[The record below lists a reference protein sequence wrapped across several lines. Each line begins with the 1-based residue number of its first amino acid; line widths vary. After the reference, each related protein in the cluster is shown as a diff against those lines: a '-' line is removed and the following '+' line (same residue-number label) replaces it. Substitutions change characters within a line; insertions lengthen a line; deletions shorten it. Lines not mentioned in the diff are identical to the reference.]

1 MQVGDLV
8 QLSAGGRKSQ
18 QNNAVDECWG
28 GMIVEINPSNHCVYP
43 FKVEWYGKIKG
54 DRALSSEGG
63 SILPMKRYEIKKLKV
78 KK

>member
-18 QNNAVDECWG
+18 QNEAVYQCWG
-28 GMIVEINPSNHCVYP
+28 GMIVEINSSTHAVYP
-43 FKVEWYGKIKG
+43 FKVEWYGRRKG
-54 DRALSSEGG
+54 PLSAEGPN
-63 SILPMKRYEIKKLKV
+63 IMPMKRYEIKKLKV

>member
-54 DRALSSEGG
+54 RTRSGA
-63 SILPMKRYEIKKLKV
+63 ILPMKRYEIKKLKA

>member
-18 QNNAVDECWG
+18 QNTAVDECWG
-28 GMIVEINPSNHCVYP
+28 GMVIEINPSNHAAYP

-54 DRALSSEGG
+54 SLNPEGTA
-63 SILPMKRYEIKKLKV
+63 ILPMKRYEIKKMRM

>member
-18 QNNAVDECWG
+18 QNTAVDECWG
-28 GMIVEINPSNHCVYP
+28 GMVIEINPSNHCVYP

-54 DRALSSEGG
+54 SLNPEGTAV
-63 SILPMKRYEIKKLKV
+63 LPMKRYELKKLKV

>member
-18 QNNAVDECWG
+18 QNTAVDECWG
-28 GMIVEINPSNHCVYP
+28 GMVIEINPSNHSAYP

-54 DRALSSEGG
+54 TLNPEGTA
-63 SILPMKRYEIKKLKV
+63 ILPMKRYEIKKLKA

>member
-8 QLSAGGRKSQ
+8 QLSAGGRKSK
-18 QNNAVDECWG
+18 QNDAVDECWG

-43 FKVEWYGKIKG
+43 FKVEWHGKIKG
-54 DRALSSEGG
+54 GRAPSADGG
-63 SILPMKRYEIKKLKV
+63 SILPMKRYEIKKLKA

>member
-18 QNNAVDECWG
+18 QNTAVDECWG
-28 GMIVEINPSNHCVYP
+28 GMIIEINPSNHAVYP

-54 DRALSSEGG
+54 DRALSSDGG
-63 SILPMKRYEIKKLKV
+63 SILPMKRYEIKKLKA

>member
-28 GMIVEINPSNHCVYP
+28 GMIVDINRSNHCVYP
-43 FKVEWYGKIKG
+43 FKVELYGRIKG
-54 DRALSSEGG
+54 TLNPEGTA
-63 SILPMKRYEIKKLKV
+63 ILPMKRYEIKKLKA